1 MSTSMLLTPMR
12 APRSFVV
19 LAAAAMVFTACGEDS
34 ADGTTTTADAATT
47 TTADGTTTTENPA
60 ATLPDVN
67 PTVAELWTEPTDES
81 GPDVTHEVYAE
92 LQGGAD
98 DDTLTGVTVET
109 DLAESAELTPDTSV
123 ELRATDVVALT
134 EDGTHIL
141 LTGLAAPLEY
151 NRAFHVTFE
160 FDNAPDLR
168 VEGAVRDPADPIA
181 SN

>member
-1 MSTSMLLTPMR
+1 MLSSMRT
-12 APRSFVV
+12 PRSVV
-19 LAAAAMVFTACGEDS
+19 VIAAAVMLLAAACGDDAS
-34 ADGTTTTADAATT
+34 DDATPTNADATT

-60 ATLPDVN
+60 AALPDAS
-67 PTVAELWTEPTDES
+67 PTVAELWTEPTDDS
-81 GPDVTHEVYAE
+81 GPDVEHKVYAE
-92 LQGGAD
+92 LQGGAE
-98 DDTLTGVTVET
+98 DDTLTGVTVES
-109 DLAESAELTPDTSV
+109 DLAGSAELTPDSSV

-160 FDNAPDLR
+160 FENAPDLR

-181 SN
+181 SS